1 MGPGRG
7 GSAPARGESQEEA
20 AAPPGASPGPG
31 SFARQLCA
39 AEQRLQLSLLPA
51 EPPRGKGDLGLG
63 GTGACPRMGMRGC
76 GRPRRQRGA
85 ATLPCPQVGCR
96 GCAPGRGGVLAFQLS
111 AAGKPAQAARPSAH
125 SPRTAPPQPPRSPV
139 TFLRLPP
146 PRARPPSASAQTP
159 RRRREDAKG
168 AGCPPRGFGAL
179 PPGREGGGGCLIP
192 ERLRGSG
199 EARHRHGPEGARCGE
214 PGTRDAGTPGHPDPL
229 LQGCKAGACSQGI
242 SDSLQSWIFFC

>member
-51 EPPRGKGDLGLG
+51 ELPRGKGDLGLG

-85 ATLPCPQVGCR
+85 GTLPCPQVGC
-96 GCAPGRGGVLAFQLS
+96 APGRGGPRFPTFSRGETRASCAPLRAFSADRSPPTSPQPRYLPAAPSSAGAAALRLRANS
-111 AAGKPAQAARPSAH
+111 AAAEGGCERRRVSSPRLWGFASWPGGRRRLLDPGEVARLGRGSAPARPGGGAV
-125 SPRTAPPQPPRSPV
+125 R
-139 TFLRLPP
+139 
-146 PRARPPSASAQTP
+146 
-159 RRRREDAKG
+159 G
-168 AGCPPRGFGAL
+168 AGN
-179 PPGREGGGGCLIP
+179 PGR
-192 ERLRGSG
+192 
-199 EARHRHGPEGARCGE
+199 
-214 PGTRDAGTPGHPDPL
+214 RDPGTPGPAAAR
-229 LQGCKAGACSQGI
+229 LQGW
-242 SDSLQSWIFFC
+242 SLQSGHL

>member
-96 GCAPGRGGVLAFQLS
+96 GCAPGRGGGSSLSNFQ
-111 AAGKPAQAARPSAH
+111 
-125 SPRTAPPQPPRSPV
+125 PRGNPRKLRAPPRILRGPLPPNLPAAPLPSCGSL
-139 TFLRLPP
+139 LRGRGRPPP
-146 PRARPPSASAQTP
+146 PRKLR
-159 RRRREDAKG
+159 
-168 AGCPPRGFGAL
+168 
-179 PPGREGGGGCLIP
+179 GGGGRMRKAPGVLPEALGLCLLAGR
-192 ERLRGSG
+192 EE
-199 EARHRHGPEGARCGE
+199 EAA
-214 PGTRDAGTPGHPDPL
+214 
-229 LQGCKAGACSQGI
+229 
-242 SDSLQSWIFFC
+242 